1 MTIQD
6 VRDLIAGGRL
16 DKAILAMIEIA
27 KAKNDTS
34 MESDILMQSGR
45 YNQNEKQYRQGTLET
60 STYNRTRNQINYALL
75 DYLKEYT
82 EQDAARVNLDFGT
95 QADPPQLPSESTP
108 ANNNAGND
116 ITTILFLTSNPSGTA
131 ILQLDKEQNRIYT
144 KLQNSPNFNKF
155 RVKSTKAVTLSEFQE
170 YLLVDK
176 PNIVHFSGH
185 GDKTNREVIDMVSRG
200 LQVTETQA
208 VNKDDTGIILYDEDK
223 RNPFFVGTS
232 VIQRIFKSMVQRQ
245 QVPIQTVVFN
255 ACYSEAQ
262 AAAIASV
269 VPNVIGTSW
278 SVKDEAA
285 IAFATGFYFGIAQG
299 ENVADAFDLGINQAL
314 GYGEPEDRFVL
325 YQNGQKVTL

>member
-6 VRDLIAGGRL
+6 VRDLIANGKL
-16 DKAILAMIEIA
+16 EQAIQAMIAMA
-27 KAKNDTS
+27 KAKNDSS

-45 YNQNEKQYRQGTLET
+45 YNQNERQYRMGTLE
-60 STYNRTRNQINYALL
+60 SSAYNRTRNQINYALL
-75 DYLKEYT
+75 DYLKEYS
-82 EQDAARVNLDFGT
+82 EQDAARVHLDFGP
-95 QADPPQLPSESTP
+95 QQDSPQLPAEP
-108 ANNNAGND
+108 VVPGPNPNNG

-131 ILQLDKEQNRIYT
+131 ILQLDKEHSRIST

-155 RVKSTKAVTLSEFQE
+155 RVKTTKAVTLSEFQE
-170 YLLVDK
+170 YLLVEK

-185 GDKTNREVIDMVSRG
+185 GDKTNKDVVEMVSRG
-200 LQVTETQA
+200 LQVSENQVAT
-208 VNKDDTGIILYDEDK
+208 KDDTGIILYDEDK

-232 VIQRIFKSMVQRQ
+232 VIQRIFKTMVQRQ

-262 AAAIASV
+262 ASAIAAI

-325 YQNGQKVTL
+325 YQEGKKVTL